1 MKKYR
6 IISGLVLTVVLGAI
20 FISILNFNAFAND
33 MTGYKKAVLEAFEK
47 ENWKEVKRLSD
58 AVIENYKD
66 ADIAYFFRG
75 IALDELGYYEDAIE
89 NYTRAI
95 KIRPTSNAY
104 QNRGLA
110 YLNNK
115 QYSKAIKDYDK
126 ALELDRTNEELILVQ
141 REMAVNAQKG
151 FVITKNGN
159 LTNYQSI
166 NDPIYLANEY
176 KQMPEAKKKEYI
188 DAVKN
193 YSDKILPIYYITVAE
208 DIYPTDKNLAAFLF
222 YIGMFRSM
230 EDVQMCKDTS
240 AQQVLI
246 LMPTI
251 ASDTV
256 KYISKMKP
264 KKRYKLLQDVL
275 DWDEAHPNRPD
286 PKWICYHGINVF
298 TNDGKVSTYPKSKF
312 EGIKRDSRA
321 SFIKVMEKLKK

>member
-1 MKKYR
+1 MKKSR
-6 IISGLVLTVVLGAI
+6 IISGLILALVFLAVFV
-20 FISILNFNAFAND
+20 SRLNFNASAND
-33 MTGYKKAVLEAFEK
+33 MAGYKKAVIEALEK
-47 ENWKEVKRLSD
+47 ENWKEVKKLSD
-58 AVIENYKD
+58 AILENYKD

-89 NYTRAI
+89 NYTQAI
-95 KIRPTSNAY
+95 KIKPTSDAY
-104 QNRGLA
+104 QNRALA

-126 ALELDRTNEELILVQ
+126 ALKLDNPNEELILAQ

-193 YSDKILPIYYITVAE
+193 YSDKVLPIYYITVAE

-222 YIGMFRSM
+222 YIGMFRSV

-240 AQQVLI
+240 AQQVLL
-246 LMPTI
+246 LMPTV
-251 ASDTV
+251 ALDTA

-264 KKRYKLLQDVL
+264 KKRYKLLQAVL
-275 DWDEAHPNRPD
+275 DWDETHPNRPD

-298 TNDGKVSTYPKSKF
+298 TNNGKVSTYPKSKF
-312 EGIKRDSRA
+312 EDIKRDSRA